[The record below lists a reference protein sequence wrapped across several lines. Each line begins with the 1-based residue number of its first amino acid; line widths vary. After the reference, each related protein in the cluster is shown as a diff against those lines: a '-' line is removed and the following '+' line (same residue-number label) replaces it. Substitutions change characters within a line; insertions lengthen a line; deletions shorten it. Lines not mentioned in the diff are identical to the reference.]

1 MSCPHRA
8 THEGGTTTAPSLSPV
23 TRHDTQRARF
33 LAGLAATVDLDPSTF
48 VDPGVTPIGRDDRA
62 DSGAAAC
69 YSVDDHLLVWADPA
83 VVDAFAPLAERRTA
97 PTADELF
104 AFAETAGFEFVADA
118 TMRLLADDSLP
129 EPATLPDG
137 LAFEALDPADPAT
150 LERVTAF
157 TESCDP
163 DDVEEAALDELDDFQ
178 EFAIRVISDRS
189 GRIVAWASA
198 APWDWDEPFGE
209 RRFGD
214 IGVLVAADARGKG
227 LGRAAVVETARALL
241 AEGVEPL
248 YRQTDDNLGSA
259 ALARS
264 LGFTPVTT
272 LRYFK
277 R

>member
-1 MSCPHRA
+1 MPRPRPA
-8 THEGGTTTAPSLSPV
+8 LGARPYPVAV
-23 TRHDTQRARF
+23 TRHDAERARF
-33 LAGLAATVDLDPSTF
+33 LAGLAATVRLDPAIFSN
-48 VDPGVTPIGRDDRA
+48 PGVTVIGRDDRA
-62 DSGAAAC
+62 ESGAAAC
-69 YSVDDHLLVWADPA
+69 YSIDDHLLVWADPA
-83 VVDAFAPLAERRTA
+83 VVDSLAPLAERASA
-97 PTADELF
+97 PSPDELF

-118 TMRLLADDSLP
+118 TMRLLADHTLP
-129 EPATLPDG
+129 EPAELPDG
-137 LAFEALDPADPAT
+137 LGFETLDPADPAT

-157 TESCDP
+157 TASCDP

-178 EFAIRVISDRS
+178 EFAIRVITDAS
-189 GRIVAWASA
+189 GRIVVWASA

-214 IGVLVAADARGKG
+214 IGVLVADDARGKG
-227 LGRAAVVETARALL
+227 LGRAAVVETTRALI
-241 AEGVEPL
+241 ADGVEPL
-248 YRQTDDNLGSA
+248 YRQTDDNVGSA